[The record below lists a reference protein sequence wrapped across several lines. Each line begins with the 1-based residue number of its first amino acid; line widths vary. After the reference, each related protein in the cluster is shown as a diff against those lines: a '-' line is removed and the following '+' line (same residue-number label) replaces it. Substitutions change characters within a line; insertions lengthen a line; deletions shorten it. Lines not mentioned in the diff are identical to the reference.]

1 MGAFVSAAWL
11 LFHTH
16 LRRLAWSKRALVC
29 ALLALL
35 APLAA
40 FLVASLGRRVGPA
53 DVAVHVGFL
62 LQLQV
67 ILPVLA
73 LVAGS
78 AAVAEEVED
87 RTITFLFS
95 RPVPRP
101 AVLIGRWSAILVFLL
116 TLLAAS
122 TLLLLAASARAK
134 GHGDAVDAG
143 IREPLLV
150 AVLLGGAVYSAL
162 FAVLGVFVK
171 NPIIVGLGYAFAF
184 EGFLANLPASTQ
196 ALTIQF
202 YLRSVVAAL
211 GSPAWNRVEGFAS
224 PSFDPLPKALWTL
237 GLVLALALALGAWRI
252 ARREFVVSA

>member
-1 MGAFVSAAWL
+1 MGAFVNATWL

-29 ALLALL
+29 VVLALL

-40 FLVASLGRRVGPA
+40 FLVASVGRKVGPA
-53 DVAVHVGFL
+53 EIAVHVGFL

-101 AVLIGRWSAILVFLL
+101 AVLLGRLGAILVFLL
-116 TLLAAS
+116 ALLALS
-122 TLLLLAASARAK
+122 TFLLLAASARAR
-134 GHGDAVDAG
+134 GGGDGLEAG
-143 IREPLLV
+143 IREPLYA
-150 AVLLGGAVYSAL
+150 AVLLGGAVYASL

-171 NPIIVGLGYAFAF
+171 SPIIVGLGYAFAF

-196 ALTIQF
+196 AMTIQF
-202 YLRSVVAAL
+202 YLRSVIAAL
-211 GSPAWNRVEGFAS
+211 GSPAWNQVETFAS
-224 PSFDPLPKALWTL
+224 PSFDLLPEALWKL
-237 GLVLALALALGAWRI
+237 GIVLALALGLGVWRI